1 MPIRFRPPRDVPDL
15 GLTRGQQER
24 FNAWLRTAF
33 TEIAEDMATLGQTDA
48 PTIVAQETIDVAAGS
63 LRRVTPPSGGMAV
76 RVPAPTPANAGQT
89 VRLMIEAPVGALTVV
104 AVPGIGD
111 DGKVFQPTI
120 NGEQRATFS
129 TSGLV
134 TLTSNGSS
142 DWKSASEFAAES
154 PASIAISSGGAALD
168 ATYLLRSANASLPN
182 ARVADDSTE
191 IDISYSSP
199 GLISWF
205 LKTASVAFSKLAD
218 LAGLSV
224 LGRATNSSGVMAAI
238 TATQSR
244 QVLRNNDA
252 GTSLEWEFPLEA
264 QQDGVDLGNVHTIN
278 RLDGGLSVA
287 AGVATLDAPT
297 TIIDTQTGTL
307 NAYTLPAALR
317 HGDTLA
323 LVCSPSDVTLNGIV
337 AKPAGF
343 GFYLNVSGAAARILT
358 INDESGSATALDRL
372 SLPANLASRNPPG
385 ASFWVSYAST
395 RWLVVER
402 AITEVQDGG
411 SSQGFARTINAA
423 DTTSITGAATIS
435 SGTASLSFTRAALT
449 GFAAAS
455 ANSNATTSAEPI
467 ITYSASANMSAER
480 VLTTSTSN
488 TIDISVAGQAQV
500 HSVAKT
506 GAISQAANANATLF
520 AGIRDNGSAEND
532 RTNLNFVS
540 TTFITAAVTDDAG
553 NDELEVGYSWTGVAV
568 ERNNVAVG
576 SGVTAWDYGVTA
588 PLTLSV
594 SIVSNEVRVT
604 YGLDLAATIAWT
616 GGHSWSTAGDFTVTA
631 AIVGLTSNSTLGL
644 DSVGDMTL
652 QSDGDL
658 HLIGDEVRVRS
669 NGTGGF
675 LTFDGATA
683 STPGLAAG
691 EGMFWVE
698 DPGAAATIPRF
709 TDDSNVDWKI
719 LAFGQPGDSSL
730 TVGNNSF
737 IGTAHI
743 IYRDVVSSGSAAAGD
758 TNIFSAS
765 APFSFTILASGMRLT
780 AGTATAPGATQ
791 NMFRDAT
798 GGGGN
803 ALSSQFSTAVASAG
817 NVQYGASFT
826 GAARVASGGTL
837 TFRWADR
844 TCEGRIWML
853 IMRE

>member
-63 LRRVTPPSGGMAV
+63 LRRVTPPEGGMAV
-76 RVPAPTPANAGQT
+76 RIPAPTPANAGQT
-89 VRLMIEAPVGALTVV
+89 VRLMIEAPVGDLTVV

-120 NGEQRATFS
+120 NGEARATFS

-154 PASIAISSGGAALD
+154 PASVAIRSGGAALD
-168 ATYLLRSANASLPN
+168 AQYLLRSANAQLPN

-199 GLISWF
+199 GLVSWF
-205 LKTASVAFSKLAD
+205 LKTASVAFSKLAN
-218 LAGLSV
+218 LAGMSV

-238 TATQSR
+238 TATAANQKLVSN
-244 QVLRNNDA
+244 QA
-252 GTSLEWEFPLEA
+252 GTAIAWVS
-264 QQDGVDLGNVHTIN
+264 D
-278 RLDGGLSVA
+278 
-287 AGVATLDAPT
+287 
-297 TIIDTQTGTL
+297 
-307 NAYTLPAALR
+307 LPAVFTDTVTGVVGTYDLSSTFR
-317 HGDTLA
+317 SGDTL
-323 LVCSPSDVTLNGIV
+323 
-337 AKPAGF
+337 
-343 GFYLNVSGAAARILT
+343 RLT
-358 INDESGSATALDRL
+358 ITSNTTIVGFTIGGAVPPEGTEFNLCLSDQSGGVAPGFTLTIPDAGGGVAQFRTPGQVQGTTPGPSYVMQSEEEGARCAFQQGAWRIIGGTAAQAVTGDILIASGNGATRDSQIAPGVIVNADVNASAAIAQTKLGATTGFSVKASGSA
-372 SLPANLASRNPPG
+372 
-385 ASFWVSYAST
+385 
-395 RWLVVER
+395 
-402 AITEVQDGG
+402 
-411 SSQGFARTINAA
+411 
-423 DTTSITGAATIS
+423 
-435 SGTASLSFTRAALT
+435 
-449 GFAAAS
+449 
-455 ANSNATTSAEPI
+455 ATTSAEPI

-568 ERNNVAVG
+568 ERNNVSVG

-594 SIVSNEVRVT
+594 TIVSNEVRVT
-604 YGLDLAATIAWT
+604 YGLDLTATIAWT
-616 GGHSWSTAGDFTVTA
+616 GGHSWNTAGDFSVTA
-631 AIVGLTSNSTLGL
+631 AIVGLVSNGSLLL
-644 DSVGDMTL
+644 DSVADMTL

-658 HLIGDEVRVRS
+658 ILTGDEVRVRS

-675 LTFDGATA
+675 LTFDAATA

-691 EGMFWVE
+691 EGMFWIE
-698 DPGAAATIPRF
+698 DPGAGPTFPRY
-709 TDDSNVDWKI
+709 TDDSNVDHRI
-719 LAFGQPGDSSL
+719 AYTSVQSTS
-730 TVGNNSF
+730 GNHN
-737 IGTAHI
+737 T
-743 IYRDVVSSGSAAAGD
+743 
-758 TNIFSAS
+758 
-765 APFSFTILASGMRLT
+765 
-780 AGTATAPGATQ
+780 
-791 NMFRDAT
+791 DAT
-798 GGGGN
+798 LIDFSGTNAPICIILCTTTSNIGAVAGGYEGRLLLISMAANATLTLDHQAASTTTTNQLNCPGGVDFVSARGGGAFVHDG
-803 ALSSQFSTAVASAG
+803 STWRNIATGSVA
-817 NVQYGASFT
+817 
-826 GAARVASGGTL
+826 
-837 TFRWADR
+837 
-844 TCEGRIWML
+844 
-853 IMRE
+853 